1 MLLGLEKGGNLS
13 EELSLKKELLMTKA
27 GTICTTKKK
36 IIELGFSHEFILIKK
51 NEINEFEDTALN
63 LQKNSS

>member
-36 IIELGFSHEFILIKK
+36 NYRIGF
-51 NEINEFEDTALN
+51 
-63 LQKNSS
+63 